1 MADPATWQLQPEI
14 NIGEVVGWIFTTEEE
29 GERMKG

>member
-1 MADPATWQLQPEI
+1 MADPATWQLQPDI
-14 NIGEVVGWIFTTEEE
+14 NIGEVVAWIFTNEEE